1 VSLAGEIDPRF
12 VDLALVLI
20 VLEAVGLTAYHAMTG
35 RGPAPI
41 GNIANLAAGGLLVLV
56 LRETLAG
63 ASPVWVVAT
72 LTAALISH
80 GVDLAVRWRDA
91 AVPPFGPRITR
102 GAITLRATRRQMN
115 PAQKAPDVKTKELER
130 PHA

>member
-1 VSLAGEIDPRF
+1 MSLAGVIDPRF

-20 VLEAVGLTAYHAMTG
+20 VLEGAGLAAYHAMTG

-41 GNIANLAAGGLLVLV
+41 GTIANLAAGGFLVLV

-63 ASPVWVVAT
+63 AAPLWVVAT
-72 LTAALISH
+72 LTAALVAH
-80 GVDLAVRWRDA
+80 GVDLGIRWRSPDA
-91 AVPPFGPRITR
+91 RPLGPRITR
-102 GAITLRATRRQMN
+102 GAISLRATRRQMN
-115 PAQKAPDVKTKELER
+115 PAQKAPDIKKQELER